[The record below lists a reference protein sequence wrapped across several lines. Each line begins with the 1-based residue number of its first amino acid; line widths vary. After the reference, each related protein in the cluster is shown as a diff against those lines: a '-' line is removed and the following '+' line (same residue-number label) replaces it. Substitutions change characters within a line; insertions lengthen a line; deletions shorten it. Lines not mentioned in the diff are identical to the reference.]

1 MSIAEHLKE
10 ESNTEPAWRVILDMI
25 LYRPKLWIPNLIS
38 IVIFMMAFQLPAF
51 ATAWFFDLLTDN
63 APAGIGIW
71 TLVILLFTG
80 GLVRVGGFF
89 GVVYFNVPFFVDTM
103 TLLRK
108 NMFTNILKRPGASA
122 LPDSPGEAVSRFR
135 GDTFEIP
142 LFALWM
148 NDILSMIAFSSM
160 ALYVMYKINTQITVY
175 VMVPF
180 LIIAV
185 IAAASTNK
193 IDQYRRQSRSAAGRV
208 TGFIGEFFGSVQA
221 VKAASAEDNVI
232 NHFDKLNEERRVLS
246 LKDRLFN
253 EILQSLFINTSKIG
267 TGIILIMAG
276 TMIQDGSFTIG
287 DFAIFNF
294 YLGFLVD
301 LTSFTGLLIARYRQI
316 GISIERMGRLM
327 EGAPKDALTVF
338 SEVYQDGNFPEI
350 IYPAKT
356 KADILQTLEVK
367 NLSYTFPESE
377 NGIHNINLSVKQGD
391 FTVITGRVG
400 SGKTTLVR
408 VLMGLLSKDEGEILW
423 NDKAVEDPS
432 NFFTFPRS
440 AYTSQVPRLFSE
452 PLRDNILMGL
462 DKDDDAVRDAIRSA
476 VMEEDLEELEDGL
489 DTLVGPKGVRLSG
502 GQIQRTAAAR
512 MFVRDPELLVFDDL
526 SSALD
531 VKTEK
536 ILWERLFEKPNQTSL
551 VVSHRRAA
559 LRNADHIIVMKDGGI
574 EDEGTL
580 DDLLENCEEM
590 QYIWHGNKK
599 ERQKTSA
606 N

>member
-1 MSIAEHLKE
+1 MSATDNKKE
-10 ESNTEPAWRVILDMI
+10 KPNTLPTWRVILDMI
-25 LYRPKLWIPNLIS
+25 RYRPNLWIPNLIS
-38 IVIFMMAFQLPAF
+38 IIIFMMAFQLPAF
-51 ATAWFFDLLTDN
+51 ATAWFFDLLTGD
-63 APAGIGIW
+63 APASVGIW
-71 TLVILLFTG
+71 TLVAMLFG
-80 GLVRVGGFF
+80 SALGRIGGFF
-89 GVVYFNVPFFVDTM
+89 GVVYFNVPFFVHTM

-108 NMFTNILKRPGASA
+108 NMFTHILRRPGASA

-142 LFALWM
+142 LFALWI
-148 NDILSMIAFSSM
+148 NDILSMLAFSSV
-160 ALYVMYKINTQITVY
+160 ALYVMYQINARITVV

-180 LIIAV
+180 LIIAM
-185 IAAASTNK
+185 IAAASTK
-193 IDQYRRQSRSAAGRV
+193 QIDHYRRQSRSAAGRV

-232 NHFDKLNEERRVLS
+232 KHFDKLNESRRVVS

-253 EILQSLFINTSKIG
+253 EILMSLFINTSRIG

-287 DFAIFNF
+287 DFAIFNY

-301 LTSFTGLLIARYRQI
+301 LTSFSGLLIARYRQI

-327 EGAPKDALTVF
+327 QGAPKEALTEF
-338 SEVYQDGNFPEI
+338 SEVYQDGNFPAI
-350 IYPAKT
+350 IYPTKT
-356 KADILQTLEVK
+356 EADILHTLEVR
-367 NLSYTFPESE
+367 NLSYTFPDSE
-377 NGIHNINLSVKQGD
+377 NGIRDINLNVKQGD

-408 VLMGLLSKDEGEILW
+408 VLLGLLSKDEGEILW
-423 NDKAVEDPS
+423 NDKLVEDPG

-462 DKDDDAVRDAIRSA
+462 DRDDDAVRAAIYSA
-476 VMEEDLEELEDGL
+476 VMEEDLEDLEDGL

-512 MFVRDPELLVFDDL
+512 MFVRQPELLVFDDL

-531 VKTEK
+531 VETEK

-559 LRNADHIIVMKDGGI
+559 LRNADHIIVMKDGRI
-574 EDEGTL
+574 EAEGTL

-590 QYIWHGNKK
+590 QRIWHGSKQ
-599 ERQKTSA
+599 ESQRA
-606 N
+606 VAD